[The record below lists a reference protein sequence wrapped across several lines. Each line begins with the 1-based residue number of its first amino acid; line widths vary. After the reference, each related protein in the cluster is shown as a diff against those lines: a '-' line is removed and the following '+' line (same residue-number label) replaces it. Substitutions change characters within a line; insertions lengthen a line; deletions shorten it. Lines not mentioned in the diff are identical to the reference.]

1 MTSSQP
7 QRNLPLSPR
16 HGERAAGDG
25 TWLAAGIGLRAQ
37 HHAEILARRPAV
49 GWFEAHSE
57 NYFGAGGTHREQ
69 LARIRSRYPLSLH
82 GVGLSL
88 GSTDPLNTD
97 HLRQVKS
104 LVREF
109 EPMLV
114 SEHLS
119 WSSVGGRYL
128 NDLLPLPYTEE
139 ALRHTA
145 ARICDIQDALGR
157 QILIENTSSYLRF
170 ECSDVTEWEFL
181 AALVRESGCAILLD
195 INNLYVNALN
205 HGFDACGYLDG
216 ISDAAV
222 KEFHL
227 AGHTLTICGGRD
239 IRIDT
244 HSTCVAAEVWQLYN
258 VALQRF
264 GPRPTLIE
272 WDADIPTLSVLQGEA
287 AKADAMMEPFRAIAA

>member
-1 MTSSQP
+1 MSPSPSKLTP
-7 QRNLPLSPR
+7 LLSPH
-16 HGERAAGDG
+16 HGERAAGGG
-25 TWLAAGIGLRAQ
+25 TSLAAGIGLRAQ
-37 HHAEILARRPAV
+37 HHAGILARRPSV

-88 GSTDPLNTD
+88 GSTDPLNAD
-97 HLRQVKS
+97 HLRQIKR

-109 EPMLV
+109 EPILV

-128 NDLLPLPYTEE
+128 NDLLPLPHTEE

-145 ARICDIQDALGR
+145 ARICDVQDALGR
-157 QILIENTSSYLRF
+157 QILIENISSYLRF
-170 ECSDVTEWEFL
+170 EGSDVPEWEFL

-195 INNLYVNALN
+195 INNLYVNSLN
-205 HGFDACGYLDG
+205 HGFDAYSYLHG
-216 ISDAAV
+216 ISTEAV

-227 AGHTLTICGGRD
+227 AGHTLTRCGGRD

-244 HSTCVAAEVWQLYN
+244 HSTQVATEVWDLYRM
-258 VALQRF
+258 ALERF

-272 WDADIPTLSVLQGEA
+272 WDADIPPLPVLQAEA
-287 AKADAMMEPFRAIAA
+287 AKADAIMAPFHAVAA